1 MRVKHTLLNIS
12 AGLVNQLI
20 ITALSFVSR
29 TVFINSLGIE
39 YLGVNAM
46 FTSILAMLSLAE
58 AGIGSSIVYNL
69 YKPVADQDQSK
80 IQALMKLYKNAYM
93 LIALVVLLLGLG
105 VFPFLDLIVKDTSVE
120 HIGLVY
126 IIFLINTAVPY
137 LFVYKHSFLNVNQK
151 NYLVTAVF
159 SVSSIISTCVKIAII
174 YYTENYILFL
184 AVESFIT
191 ITTSII
197 LAFIVDRMYPFL
209 KQKTASKLDP
219 ETKANFIKNM
229 KAILIQNIGTYF
241 IFGVD
246 SILISTFISIAAV
259 GFYANYKMLID
270 ICRTFIN
277 QVSGNMYHSVG
288 NLVAKE
294 NSDTVYRVYKVTLLL
309 NFWLYSLLA
318 IGLYILTEPLIT
330 VWIGSEYVM
339 GHYILLVLVIV
350 FFERGMRNS
359 ITTVKSTAGIF
370 HEDRFVPLFQAAIN
384 LGVSL
389 ILVHFL
395 GLVGIFLGGFI
406 SALAVPFWTTPYFVF
421 KKVFKQPLHRYFLTY
436 AYYTCIGI
444 AGCLSAI
451 AACSFLPSDS
461 IAWLMLQGV
470 VCVITVNL
478 VYVAIFFKTSEF
490 KYLYGVLFSIFNK
503 IPKIHVISQR
513 LGKKKLDI
521 SGNK

>member
-1 MRVKHTLLNIS
+1 MRVKHTLMNIS

-20 ITALSFVSR
+20 ITVLSFVSR

-39 YLGVNAM
+39 YLGVNGM

-69 YKPVADQDQSK
+69 YKPVANQDQPK
-80 IQALMKLYKNAYM
+80 IQALMKLYKNAYL

-105 VFPFLDLIVKDTSVE
+105 VYPFLDLIVKDTSVE
-120 HIGLVY
+120 HVGLVY

-159 SVSSIISTCVKIAII
+159 SVSSIISTCVKIAIL

-197 LAFIVDRMYPFL
+197 LALIVDRMYPFL
-209 KQKTASKLDP
+209 KQKTLNKLDP
-219 ETKANFIKNM
+219 EIKANFMKNM
-229 KAILIQNIGTYF
+229 KAIFIQNIGTYF
-241 IFGVD
+241 IFGIE
-246 SILISTFISIAAV
+246 SILISTFISIVAV
-259 GFYANYKMLID
+259 GLYANYKMLID
-270 ICRTFIN
+270 IGRTFIN
-277 QVSGNMYHSVG
+277 QVFGSMYHSVG

-294 NSDTVYRVYKVTLLL
+294 NSDAVYRIYKVTMLL
-309 NFWLYSLLA
+309 NFWLYSLFA
-318 IGLYILTEPLIT
+318 IGLFILTEPFIT
-330 VWIGSEYVM
+330 VWIGSKYLMESS
-339 GHYILLVLVIV
+339 ILFVLVIV

-370 HEDRFVPLFQAAIN
+370 YEDRFVPLFQASIN
-384 LGVSL
+384 LGISL
-389 ILVHFL
+389 VLVHFI
-395 GLVGIFLGGFI
+395 GLVGIFLGGLI
-406 SALAVPFWTTPYFVF
+406 SALAVPFWTTPYFVY
-421 KKVFKQPLHRYFLTY
+421 KNVFKQPLRRYYLAYT
-436 AYYTCIGI
+436 YYTCIGLL
-444 AGCLSAI
+444 GCLAAI
-451 AACSFLPSDS
+451 AACSLLPSHS
-461 IAWLMLQGV
+461 IAWLLVQGV

-478 VYVAIFFKTSEF
+478 VYVTIFYRTYEF
-490 KYLYGVLFSIFNK
+490 KYLYGVLLSILNK
-503 IPKIHVISQR
+503 IPKIHVIFQR
-513 LGKKKLDI
+513 LGKKKLNI